1 MKRFPVAQIC
11 VLALA
16 AVMNLVGGN
25 IALLLRLP
33 IYLDSLGTVL
43 AAALFGPLWGMVPG
57 IASGVIGGCISDP
70 YAFYYIPVQMVL
82 GLLAGLLFWRF
93 PLGKKRRPGMLFL
106 GSAFLSLPGTL
117 VSSAIT
123 AFLFGGITS
132 SGSTVLVQLLYGMGM
147 DLTASVFLV
156 QAATDYIDRTVVL
169 LAAVLLYRALPAALK
184 ARLAAKT
191 IRTKSQKGDRHGTL

>member
-1 MKRFPVAQIC
+1 MKTTDQRFTVKDMMI
-11 VLALA
+11 VGVMGALVFA
-16 AVMNLVGGN
+16 STAFLKIGPIPTPAGPTMLKTGN
-25 IALLLRLP
+25 IL
-33 IYLDSLGTVL
+33 
-43 AAALFGPLWGMVPG
+43 
-57 IASGVIGGCISDP
+57 C
-70 YAFYYIPVQMVL
+70 
-82 GLLAGLLFWRF
+82 LLAGLLFWRF

-117 VSSAIT
+117 ASSAVT